1 MLSKCILAAALAVT
15 MFASPAAASV
25 TITLTGNSGTD
36 GTDGN
41 IRGFSNGGISVQASG
56 WSYEGSTLERAYLG
70 AYSSGLGV
78 TNNSEGNGQT
88 SNSHTADN
96 VGQSDFI
103 LLVFNQVVNIA
114 SATLVPYNVSGDPD
128 DNDAWVSYAT
138 LAGAFTNPATPLTT
152 GGSIWAA
159 LNNNDW
165 NVSGNMSSPYGT
177 SLNSAGLYGN
187 VWIIG
192 ASRPNLD
199 SRDDGF
205 KLKSIVVNP
214 GAVPEPSTWA
224 MMLLG
229 FGAAGAALRRSRN
242 TGKNILEIA

>member
-1 MLSKCILAAALAVT
+1 MFFKGIFAAAVAAT

-25 TITLTGNSGTD
+25 TITLTGSSPTD

-41 IRGFSNGGISVQASG
+41 VRTFTSGGVTVQASG
-56 WSYEGSTLERAYLG
+56 WSYEGSTLERAWLG

-78 TNNSEGNGQT
+78 TNNSEGNGSTT
-88 SNSHTADN
+88 STHTADN

-103 LLVFNQVVNIA
+103 LLVFNQAVNIA
-114 SATLVPYNVSGDPD
+114 SATLVPFDVSPDPN

-152 GGSIWAA
+152 GNGIWTT
-159 LNNNDW
+159 LNANDW
-165 NVSGNMSSPYGT
+165 NVSGNMSSPYST
-177 SLNSAGLYGN
+177 SLNSAGLFGN

-192 ASRPNLD
+192 SSRPNLD
-199 SRDDGF
+199 SNDDGF
-205 KLKSIVVNP
+205 KLKSIVVTP

-229 FGAAGAALRRSRN
+229 FGAAGAALRRSRKV
-242 TGKNILEIA
+242 TAGVPQIA